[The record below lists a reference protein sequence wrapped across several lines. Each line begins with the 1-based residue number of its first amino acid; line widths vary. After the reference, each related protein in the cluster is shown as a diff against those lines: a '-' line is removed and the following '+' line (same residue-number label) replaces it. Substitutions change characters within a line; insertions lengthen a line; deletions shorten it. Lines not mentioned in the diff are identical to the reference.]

1 MKSKFNE
8 EDNFWTAKKKF
19 AATEILMYVLM
30 IIAIAAG
37 IILLS

>member
-1 MKSKFNE
+1 MKTGFNDK
-8 EDNFWTAKKKF
+8 DNFWTAKKKF

-30 IIAIAAG
+30 IVAIAAG

>member
-1 MKSKFNE
+1 MGLKPNE
-8 EDNFWTAKKKF
+8 EDNFWTSKKKF

-30 IIAIAAG
+30 IVAIAAG

>member
-1 MKSKFNE
+1 MKPKFKE

-19 AATEILMYVLM
+19 AVTEILMYVLM
-30 IIAIAAG
+30 IVAIAAG